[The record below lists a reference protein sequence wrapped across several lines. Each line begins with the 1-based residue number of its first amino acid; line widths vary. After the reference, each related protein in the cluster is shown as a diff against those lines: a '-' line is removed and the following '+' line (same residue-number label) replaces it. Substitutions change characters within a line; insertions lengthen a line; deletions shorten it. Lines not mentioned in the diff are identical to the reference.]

1 MKRFEI
7 MEKFYLSKALLA
19 GGGNASPP
27 PVDPFLTGTLLFQT
41 DDNRASQGRMRY
53 VLFYSYGR
61 TSLAT
66 W

>member
-1 MKRFEI
+1 
-7 MEKFYLSKALLA
+7 MEKFYLSKALLV
-19 GGGNASPP
+19 GGGRGDAFPTPLPP
-27 PVDPFLTGTLLFQT
+27 LDPLLTGTLLFQT
-41 DDNRASQGRMRY
+41 DDNRVGQGKMRY

>member
-1 MKRFEI
+1 
-7 MEKFYLSKALLA
+7 MEKFHLSKALLA
-19 GGGNASPP
+19 GGGMHTPHSPSL
-27 PVDPFLTGTLLFQT
+27 DPLLTGTLLFQT
-41 DDNRASQGRMRY
+41 DNNRVSQGRMRY

>member
-7 MEKFYLSKALLA
+7 MENFYLSKALLA

-27 PVDPFLTGTLLFQT
+27 LDPFVTGTLLFQT